1 MRVGP
6 SQEEIRRSN
15 LGALLRSVHL
25 HGAMSRADL
34 TTSLGLNR
42 STIGAL
48 TADLAA
54 AGLVSEGVPRE
65 QRGRAGRPSLVVR
78 PESEHVYVFAFA
90 VEVDRIVAARVGLGG
105 VVLDRHAA
113 VRERGDRSAAQV
125 VAPIADF
132 VRQMQ
137 KAAPPGAR
145 LVGSA
150 AAVSAM
156 VRREDGFVRL
166 GPELGWVDQ
175 PLGEALADV
184 IISTGVDLF
193 PATRL
198 RAPTTP
204 GAGAM
209 PAQRPAPDDDL
220 VDAGDGRTL
229 LARRGPAGTASA
241 ASGADEADLPD
252 DDVPD
257 TETDDGGGGS
267 DATRQ
272 LVQVRNN
279 ADLAA
284 LAEHARG
291 AAVGCD
297 NVVYLYGDAG
307 VGGGIIAA
315 GRPVT
320 GHGGYGG
327 EVGHMVVNPAGK
339 PCSCGSHGCWETEI
353 GEHALL
359 AAAGRDPSSG
369 REGIL
374 SVVDAAG
381 RGDASAQAAVRQV
394 GDWLGFG
401 VANLVNI
408 FNPEM
413 VIFGGTLREVYL
425 ASAAQVRSRLNRNA
439 LPACREHVR
448 LRTPVLGEDAALLGA
463 AELAFEPLFAD
474 PLDFA

>member
-48 TADLAA
+48 TADLSA

-78 PESEHVYVFAFA
+78 PESEKVYVYAFA

-105 VVLDRHAA
+105 VLLDRFEAA
-113 VRERGDRSAAQV
+113 RPRGEHDAAHV
-125 VAPIADF
+125 LNPIADF
-132 VRQMQ
+132 VRKMQ
-137 KAAPPGAR
+137 ATAPAGAR
-145 LVGSA
+145 LIGSG

-156 VRREDGFVRL
+156 VRRDDGFVRL
-166 GPELGWVDQ
+166 GPQLGWADQ
-175 PLGEALADV
+175 PLGEALR
-184 IISTGVDLF
+184 DLIG
-193 PATRL
+193 PG
-198 RAPTTP
+198 TP
-204 GAGAM
+204 VA
-209 PAQRPAPDDDL
+209 
-220 VDAGDGRTL
+220 
-229 LARRGPAGTASA
+229 
-241 ASGADEADLPD
+241 
-252 DDVPD
+252 
-257 TETDDGGGGS
+257 
-267 DATRQ
+267 
-272 LVQVRNN
+272 VRNN

-284 LAEHARG
+284 LAEHTRG
-291 AAVGCD
+291 AAAGCD
-297 NVVYLYGDAG
+297 NLVYLYGDAG

-327 EVGHMVVNPAGK
+327 EVGHMVVNPNGR

-359 AAAGRDPSSG
+359 SAAGRNPTAG
-369 REGIL
+369 RDGIL
-374 SVVDAAG
+374 TVVDAAA
-381 RGDASAQAAVRQV
+381 RGDNTAQAAMRQV

-425 ASAAQVRSRLNRNA
+425 ASAAQVRSRLNRNG

-448 LRTPVLGEDAALLGA
+448 LRTPQLGQDAALLGA

-474 PLDFA
+474 PLDPA

>member
-6 SQEEIRRSN
+6 TQEEIRRSN

-78 PESEHVYVFAFA
+78 PESEKVYVYAFA

-105 VVLDRHAA
+105 VLLDRLEAA
-113 VRERGDRSAAQV
+113 RPRGEHDAGTV
-125 VAPIADF
+125 LAPIADF
-132 VRQMQ
+132 VRKMQ
-137 KAAPPGAR
+137 GGAPAGAR
-145 LVGSA
+145 LIGSG

-156 VRREDGFVRL
+156 ARREDGFVRL
-166 GPELGWVDQ
+166 GPQLGWADQ
-175 PLGEALADV
+175 PLGEALREL
-184 IISTGVDLF
+184 I
-193 PATRL
+193 
-198 RAPTTP
+198 
-204 GAGAM
+204 
-209 PAQRPAPDDDL
+209 
-220 VDAGDGRTL
+220 GDGR
-229 LARRGPAGTASA
+229 AVA
-241 ASGADEADLPD
+241 
-252 DDVPD
+252 
-257 TETDDGGGGS
+257 
-267 DATRQ
+267 
-272 LVQVRNN
+272 VRNN

-284 LAEHARG
+284 LAEHTRG
-291 AAVGCD
+291 AATGCA
-297 NVVYLYGDAG
+297 NLVYLYGDAG
-307 VGGGIIAA
+307 IGGGIVAA

-327 EVGHMVVNPAGK
+327 EVGHMVVNPNGK
-339 PCSCGSHGCWETEI
+339 ACSCGSHGCWETEI

-359 AAAGRDPSSG
+359 SAAGRNPTAG
-369 REGIL
+369 RDGIL
-374 SVVDAAG
+374 AVVDAAS
-381 RGDASAQAAVRQV
+381 RGDNTAQSAMRQV

-425 ASAAQVRSRLNRNA
+425 ASAAQVRSRLNRNG

-448 LRTPVLGEDAALLGA
+448 LRTPQLGQDAALLGA
-463 AELAFEPLFAD
+463 AELAFEPLFLD
-474 PLDFA
+474 PLDSA